1 MTEGVD
7 TWNRLATLL
16 PPAQAEEFKD
26 CWTIGEQEAAL
37 GLLLSGILS
46 NDVAISETVRAQL
59 SVLAET
65 WGEREALTPRIR
77 QCRGDGQSASAVTL
91 VEQDDVLVSGDTV
104 QADRSL
110 ASLVLVPW
118 ISCTRCSQVLMRVHA
133 HEAWGALS
141 YLAERYAITTP
152 DRTAVA
158 RLFSTDSADK
168 AFTSL
173 LQACDQPLT
182 ITDTTGFAP

>member
-7 TWNRLATLL
+7 TWNRLTALL

-26 CWTIGEQEAAL
+26 CWAIGEQEAGL

-46 NDVAISETVRAQL
+46 NDVAISETVRAQI

-91 VEQDDVLVSGDTV
+91 IEQADVLISGDTV
-104 QADRSL
+104 QADRPL
-110 ASLVLVPW
+110 AGLVLVPW
-118 ISCTRCSQVLMRVHA
+118 IGCSRCGEVLMRVHIS
-133 HEAWGALS
+133 EDWGGIS
-141 YLAERYAITTP
+141 YLAEHYAITTP
-152 DRTAVA
+152 ARTTVA
-158 RLFSTDSADK
+158 RLFPTDSADK

-173 LQACDQPLT
+173 LQACDQPST
-182 ITDTTGFAP
+182 STDATRVAP